1 MPGISV
7 TPVNAY
13 VDRTERSVRIRH
25 CVLQVTGLAS
35 GNNSV
40 PHGLPKAPR
49 VVNIEA
55 NSTGPF
61 IEYQAADATYI
72 YINAGGAGTTC
83 NLTVEY

>member
-1 MPGISV
+1 MAIAV
-7 TPVNAY
+7 TAVKAY

-25 CVLQVTGLAS
+25 CVLQVTGLSS

-40 PHGLPKAPR
+40 PHGLPNTPR
-49 VVNIEA
+49 VVNIEP

-61 IEYQAADATYI
+61 VEYQAADATNI

-83 NLTVEY
+83 NITVEY